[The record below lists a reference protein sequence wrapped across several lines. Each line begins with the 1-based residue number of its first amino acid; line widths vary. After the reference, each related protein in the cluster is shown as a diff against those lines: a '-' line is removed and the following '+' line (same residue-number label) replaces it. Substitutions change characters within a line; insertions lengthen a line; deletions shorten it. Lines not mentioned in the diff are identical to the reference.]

1 MHKEKFKNFILVMMA
16 FLCMY
21 LSTQVW
27 FEIPYFSEVIESTED
42 EYNSNTEK
50 IPIWEIVKP
59 EKYTIDSDNQYTVF
73 YSDDENE
80 IWKKTRNILMN
91 SLRDNKIKI
100 EDVLTGDAKPNDYIE
115 ISFSSE
121 IPIDIFLKEGLINN
135 ELFEKKIMYIKS
147 ILFSTI
153 NKEYIYI
160 YNGENTFKL
169 QSNNIE
175 LSELFSYLNGLNF
188 ADYIEYQYNKTIGG
202 YAVMVPVPHMA
213 EAMNP
218 IFVKSEI
225 DISDYEYINKI
236 ARDYYKQ
243 DYDYVRKLEESSGN
257 IIYVYNNEK
266 VLKINQDGLLDFYD
280 AVEETANDSDVHTSL
295 VKALE
300 FTNNFL
306 GFPESLYLTDVENIQ
321 KEGNFGYKFSFSYN
335 VMDKPIIFSQ
345 FRQKKALE
353 IEVFGNKVIS
363 YERFIRDIDEKQN
376 DKMKVEKVLP
386 AVEVIENNL
395 DFIVQEI
402 YIVENNLEKTDL
414 ELIKKELIESIEDIH
429 LAYFDLSRKLKE
441 QQLRIVWVVKT
452 NDRNY
457 IFNAITGSFI
467 EEQIIN

>member
-1 MHKEKFKNFILVMMA
+1 MHKEKIKNFILVIMA
-16 FLCMY
+16 FLCIY
-21 LSTQVW
+21 LSSEVW
-27 FEIPYFSEVIESTED
+27 FELPILSDIFEPDKNDYEAT
-42 EYNSNTEK
+42 TEK
-50 IPIWEIVKP
+50 ISIWEIVKP
-59 EKYTIDSDNQYTVF
+59 EKYTIDANDQYTVF

-80 IWKKTRNILMN
+80 LWKKSREILMIT
-91 SLRDNKIKI
+91 LKDNTTQIK
-100 EDVLTGDAKPNDYIE
+100 DVLKGKAKPNEYIE
-115 ISFSSE
+115 ISFSSQIPLE
-121 IPIDIFLKEGLINN
+121 IFFSDESINN
-135 ELFEKKIMYIKS
+135 ELLENKIINIKD
-147 ILFSTI
+147 IMFSPLR
-153 NKEYIYI
+153 KDYIYI

-169 QSNNIE
+169 QNNNIKLDE
-175 LSELFSYLNGLNF
+175 IFNYVDAFNFS
-188 ADYIEYQYNKTIGG
+188 DYIEYRYNETIGG
-202 YAVMVPVPHMA
+202 YEVRVPVPDMA

-225 DISDYEYINKI
+225 DIFDYEYINKI
-236 ARDYYKQ
+236 ARDYYKE
-243 DYDYVRKLEESSGN
+243 DYDYVRKLEENSGN

-280 AVEETANDSDVHTSL
+280 AVEETASDSDVHTSL
-295 VKALE
+295 VEALE

-321 KEGNFGYKFSFSYN
+321 REGRYGYRFSFSYN

-345 FRQKKALE
+345 FREKKALA

-395 DFIVQEI
+395 DFIVKEI
-402 YIVENNLEKTDL
+402 YIVENNLDILKIEQ
-414 ELIKKELIESIEDIH
+414 IKKKLVESIQDIH
-429 LAYFDLSRKLKE
+429 LAYFDLSRKLKD

-452 NDRNY
+452 DNRNY

-467 EEQIIN
+467 EEQIIK

>member
-1 MHKEKFKNFILVMMA
+1 MHKEKFKNFILIMMA

-21 LSTQVW
+21 LSSQVW
-27 FEIPYFSEVIESTED
+27 FEVPYFSEVLDTKENENEIT
-42 EYNSNTEK
+42 TEK
-50 IPIWEIVKP
+50 ISIWEIVKP
-59 EKYTIDSDNQYTVF
+59 EKYTIDANSQYTVF
-73 YSDDENE
+73 YSDDKNKLWRKSRE
-80 IWKKTRNILMN
+80 ILMTA
-91 SLRDNKIKI
+91 LKDNKIQIK
-100 EDVLTGDAKPNDYIE
+100 DVLEGKAKPNEYIE

-121 IPIDIFLKEGLINN
+121 IPLEIFLSDENINN
-135 ELFEKKIMYIKS
+135 ELLENQIINIKD
-147 ILFSTI
+147 ILFSPL
-153 NKEYIYI
+153 KKDYIYI
-160 YNGENTFKL
+160 YNGENTFEL
-169 QSNNIE
+169 QNNNIK
-175 LSELFSYLNGLNF
+175 LNELFNYVDTFNF
-188 ADYIEYQYNKTIGG
+188 SDYIEYRYNETIGG
-202 YAVMVPVPHMA
+202 YEVMVPVPDMA

-225 DISDYEYINKI
+225 DIYDYEYINKI
-236 ARDYYKQ
+236 ARDYYKE

-280 AVEETANDSDVHTSL
+280 AVEETASDSDVHTSL
-295 VKALE
+295 VEALE

-321 KEGNFGYKFSFSYN
+321 REGRFGYRFSFSYN

-345 FRQKKALE
+345 FREKKALE

-395 DFIVQEI
+395 DFIVKEI
-402 YIVENNLEKTDL
+402 YIVENNLDISNAEQ
-414 ELIKKELIESIEDIH
+414 IKKELIESIEDIH

-452 NDRNY
+452 DNRNY

-467 EEQIIN
+467 EEQIIK